1 VLSQG
6 SCSTLSRCS
15 GCIDNIVYACC
26 CCLQALHEAIPP
38 SSLPPELGGSLEQA
52 NPLEWLQ
59 QQIEQQEQ
67 EQLAAEQSKAKHA
80 AGVAGLRSFVIA
92 DEEDAAVELGGD

>member
-1 VLSQG
+1 
-6 SCSTLSRCS
+6 
-15 GCIDNIVYACC
+15 
-26 CCLQALHEAIPP
+26 
-38 SSLPPELGGSLEQA
+38 LEQA